1 MGILWKTSILM
12 VLIVS
17 GFSAISYSQT
27 YSLGVGLNY
36 APAEISNGVGL
47 NSVFE
52 YRTDIHY
59 AYRLNLRAVLGS
71 FEDKYYPG
79 MSYFLPGL
87 EGSFVY
93 YPVKWPIEPYFGAGI
108 GYFYPITTGLD
119 GNTRDTPDGWI
130 VGSNI
135 KSSYGLNALAGLK
148 LSADTPISLLLE
160 FKYNYFRP
168 NVTHEFST
176 PIHHFKDDKVEW
188 SSLITSLSII
198 FKI

>member
-59 AYRLNLRAVLGS
+59 AFRLNLRAVLGS

-108 GYFYPITTGLD
+108 GYFYPIRFQVEVYRDATD
-119 GNTRDTPDGWI
+119 TRYLFRLAAPRWPMI
-130 VGSNI
+130 HFRQP
-135 KSSYGLNALAGLK
+135 NANVHIQTVRGGRCELRRFGHVQK
-148 LSADTPISLLLE
+148 PV
-160 FKYNYFRP
+160 RP
-168 NVTHEFST
+168 FV
-176 PIHHFKDDKVEW
+176 
-188 SSLITSLSII
+188 L
-198 FKI
+198 